1 MREQKPFEWIHPSP
15 VQVKPEPGWSFFQAI
30 PPRLLGVIWELAG
43 ALGVAGELRLT
54 VEFSGRELHA
64 QRGRRVQAEGACW
77 IV

>member
-1 MREQKPFEWIHPSP
+1 M
-15 VQVKPEPGWSFFQAI
+15 
-30 PPRLLGVIWELAG
+30 IWELAG

-64 QRGRRVQAEGACW
+64 QRERRVQAEGACL